1 MKKKLFQF
9 VILYHELVEREN
21 KKDEYK
27 TSVLV
32 EPKTVLASDEE
43 VALLQIAK
51 EIPDAV
57 QDHLENVEILLR
69 PF

>member
-9 VILYHELVEREN
+9 AILYHELVEREN

-27 TSVLV
+27 TTVLV
-32 EPKTVLASDEE
+32 EPKTVMASDEK

-51 EIPDAV
+51 EIPDSV

>member
-21 KKDEYK
+21 KKDEYN
-27 TSVLV
+27 TTGLV
-32 EPKTVLASDEE
+32 EPKTVLASDEK

-51 EIPDAV
+51 QIPDAV